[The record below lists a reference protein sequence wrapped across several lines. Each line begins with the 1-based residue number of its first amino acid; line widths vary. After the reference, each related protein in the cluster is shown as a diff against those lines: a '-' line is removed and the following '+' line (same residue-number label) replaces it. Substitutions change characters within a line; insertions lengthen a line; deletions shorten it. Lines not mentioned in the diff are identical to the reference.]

1 VLDSFWWIWYNN
13 SYIKE
18 KIERKMRA
26 IDLLNLL
33 LEAQAEGRDLNQIEI
48 ILESNQSSI
57 QLEIS
62 EIEID
67 QTENSLL
74 IYF

>member
-1 VLDSFWWIWYNN
+1 
-13 SYIKE
+13 
-18 KIERKMRA
+18 MRA

-67 QTENSLL
+67 QTENSVL